1 MPRSEGRYPRRCLV
15 GTLWQDLIF
24 GARMLRKSPA
34 FTAIAVLTLS
44 LGIGA
49 NTAIFSVVNGVLLR
63 SMPYRDPARLAIIW
77 NDYGNQGQSLPAVSP
92 PDFKDYR
99 ERSRTMEFAAAAPT
113 GGGTLLLD
121 DPGGAGNRPQQF
133 DMANVTTNFFP
144 LLGVAPA
151 LGRDFSAE
159 EGALNGPKVVI
170 LSDHLWKNTF
180 HSDPGLI
187 GKSISLNGNPFTV
200 VGILPSQ
207 FRLLLPTEAFQV
219 RDSDLW
225 IPQQLDYSA
234 FQRNLTFLSVFGRV
248 KPDATMAQAQAEM
261 DGIAEQLR
269 NENEVHK
276 QSGLRIRVVPMQFD
290 VVKNVRPMLITLL
303 AAVGFVLLI
312 ACGNVANLLLARA
325 TRREREMAVRSAL
338 GASRG
343 RLVRQ
348 IMSESVLLA
357 IFGSLGGLLVAKLGL
372 SLLIQLHPAGLP
384 RLDDIRIDGSVLAFT
399 LGACVFTALL
409 FGWIPAAQ
417 ALTLNLSDTLKDAAR
432 GSSDGRGQSAR
443 RLLVVSE
450 FALSLVLLIGA
461 GLLIRSFVAL
471 QRVEPG
477 FRPQNIISFR
487 VTIPNNRYPKNED
500 VSRFVHELELK
511 MGAIPG
517 VQSVGSIF
525 QLPFTG
531 SGAQMPYA
539 YNAETSQKWESISA
553 DWRPITPGFFP
564 TVGARLLEGRN
575 FTDADDANH
584 PIVVIVDNLLARRA
598 WPGESAIGK
607 KLEIESLSR
616 KDNPRLFAIVVGVV
630 SHLRVHDLTRD
641 VREQI
646 FIPHVQEP
654 FNGVGVVLK
663 VTGDPN
669 GVTKQIAQQ
678 VRTLDPGIAIR
689 NLQPLESYVDDARAP
704 MRFKLILIGIFGA
717 IALTL
722 AAVGLYGVM
731 AYSVTQRS
739 HELGIR
745 IAVGASPRDIL
756 RLVVGQGI
764 RMTLLGAAIGLVV
777 SLAVTRALSSL
788 LFGVSVTDPLTF
800 VAVPVVLA
808 FVAILA
814 CYLPARR
821 AMRVDPII
829 ALRYE

>member
-1 MPRSEGRYPRRCLV
+1 V
-15 GTLWQDLIF
+15 GKLWQDLIF

-34 FTAIAVLTLS
+34 FTALAVVTLA

-63 SMPYRDPARLAIIW
+63 SMPYRDPSRLAIIW
-77 NDYGNQGQSLPAVSP
+77 NDYGSQGQSLPAVSP

-99 ERSRTMEFAAAAPT
+99 ERVRLMEFAAGSGTP
-113 GGGTLLLD
+113 GGTLVLD
-121 DPGGAGNRPQQF
+121 DPGGGGNRPQQF
-133 DMANVTTNFFP
+133 DMASVTPNFFP
-144 LLGVAPA
+144 LLGVEPA
-151 LGRDFSAE
+151 LGRNFTAE
-159 EGALNGPKVVI
+159 EGALNGPRVVI
-170 LSDHLWKNTF
+170 MGNRLWQDTF
-180 HSDPGLI
+180 HSDPGMV
-187 GKSISLNGNPFTV
+187 GRSIQLNGNPYTV
-200 VGILPSQ
+200 VGILPPQ
-207 FRLLLPTEAFQV
+207 FRLLLPAEAFQL

-225 IPQQLDYSA
+225 IPQQINYAA
-234 FQRNLTFLSVFGRV
+234 FPRNLTFLSVFGRL
-248 KPDATMAQAQAEM
+248 KPGAGMSQAQAEM

-276 QSGLRIRVVPMQFD
+276 ESGLRIRVVPMQFD
-290 VVKNVRPMLITLL
+290 VVKNVQPTLITLL

-357 IFGSLGGLLVAKLGL
+357 ILGSLGGLLVAELGL

-399 LGACVFTALL
+399 LGACVLTALL
-409 FGWIPAAQ
+409 FGWIPAIQ
-417 ALTLNLSDTLKDAAR
+417 ALRLNLSDTLKDAAR
-432 GSSDGRGQSAR
+432 GSSDGRGHSAR
-443 RLLVVSE
+443 RILVVSE

-461 GLLIRSFVAL
+461 GLLIRSFIAL
-471 QRVEPG
+471 QRVQPG
-477 FRPQNIISFR
+477 YNPQNILSFS
-487 VTIPNNRYPKNED
+487 VTIPGNRYPKNED
-500 VSRFVHELELK
+500 ISRFVHELELK
-511 MGAIPG
+511 MGALPG

-539 YNAETSQKWESISA
+539 YNAETSQQWESLSA

-564 TVGARLLEGRN
+564 TVGARFLEGRN
-575 FTDADDANH
+575 FNDADDANH
-584 PIVVIVDNLLARRA
+584 PLVVIVDEMLARRA

-616 KDNPRLFAIVVGVV
+616 KDTPRMFAIVVGVV
-630 SHLRVHDLTRD
+630 AHLRIHDLTRN

-646 FIPHVQEP
+646 YIPHAQEP
-654 FNGVGVVLK
+654 FGRVGVVLK
-663 VTGDPN
+663 TPGDPS
-669 GVTKQIAQQ
+669 GVAKQVEQQ
-678 VRTLDPGIAIR
+678 VRTLDPGIAIWR
-689 NLQPLESYVDDARAP
+689 LEPLESYIDDAQAP
-704 MRFKLILIGIFGA
+704 MRFNLILIAIFGA

-722 AAVGLYGVM
+722 ASVGLYSVM
-731 AYSVTQRS
+731 AYSVTQRA

-756 RLVVGQGI
+756 RLILGHGV
-764 RMTLLGAAIGLVV
+764 RLTLIGAAVGLLV
-777 SLAVTRALSSL
+777 SLLVTRALASL
-788 LFGVSVTDPLTF
+788 LFGVSATDPLTF
-800 VAVPVVLA
+800 IAVPIVLA
-808 FVAILA
+808 LVAMLA

>member
-1 MPRSEGRYPRRCLV
+1 V
-15 GTLWQDLIF
+15 GTLWQDLVF

-34 FTAIAVLTLS
+34 FTALAVVTLA

-77 NDYGNQGQSLPAVSP
+77 NDYGSQGQSLPAVSP
-92 PDFKDYR
+92 PDFQDYR
-99 ERSRTMEFAAAAPT
+99 QRSRLMEFAAGSGTP
-113 GGGTLLLD
+113 GGTLVLD
-121 DPGGAGNRPQQF
+121 DPGGGGNRPQQF
-133 DMANVTTNFFP
+133 DMASVTSNFFP
-144 LLGVAPA
+144 LLGVEPA
-151 LGRDFSAE
+151 LGRNFTAE
-159 EGALNGPKVVI
+159 EGALNGPRVVI
-170 LSDHLWKNTF
+170 MGNRLWQNTF
-180 HSDPGLI
+180 HSDPGMV
-187 GKSISLNGNPFTV
+187 GRSIQLNGNPYTV
-200 VGILPSQ
+200 VGILPPQ
-207 FRLLLPTEAFQV
+207 FRLLLPAEAFQL

-225 IPQQLDYSA
+225 IPQQINYAA
-234 FQRNLTFLSVFGRV
+234 FPRNLTFLSVFGRLQ
-248 KPDATMAQAQAEM
+248 PGASMSQAQAEM

-276 QSGLRIRVVPMQFD
+276 ESGLRIRVVPMQFD
-290 VVKNVRPMLITLL
+290 VVKNVQPTLITLL

-357 IFGSLGGLLVAKLGL
+357 ILGSLGGLLVAELGL

-384 RLDDIRIDGSVLAFT
+384 RLDDIRIDGAVLAFT
-399 LGACVFTALL
+399 LGACVLTALL
-409 FGWIPAAQ
+409 FGWIPAIQ
-417 ALTLNLSDTLKDAAR
+417 ALRLNLSDTLKDAAR
-432 GSSDGRGQSAR
+432 GSSDGRGHSAR
-443 RLLVVSE
+443 RVLVVSE

-461 GLLIRSFVAL
+461 GLLIRSFIAL
-471 QRVEPG
+471 QRVQPG
-477 FRPQNIISFR
+477 YNPQNILSFS
-487 VTIPNNRYPKNED
+487 VTIPGNRYPKNED
-500 VSRFVHELELK
+500 ISRFVHELELK
-511 MGAIPG
+511 MGALPG

-539 YNAETSQKWESISA
+539 YNAETSQQWESLSA

-564 TVGARLLEGRN
+564 TVGARFLEGRN
-575 FTDADDANH
+575 FNDADDANH
-584 PIVVIVDNLLARRA
+584 PLVVIVDEMLARRA

-616 KDNPRLFAIVVGVV
+616 KDTPRMFAIVVGVV
-630 SHLRVHDLTRD
+630 AHLRIHDLTRN

-646 FIPHVQEP
+646 YIPHAQEP
-654 FNGVGVVLK
+654 FGRVGVVLK
-663 VTGDPN
+663 TPGDPS
-669 GVTKQIAQQ
+669 GVAKQVEQQ
-678 VRTLDPGIAIR
+678 VRTLDPGIAIWR
-689 NLQPLESYVDDARAP
+689 LEPLESYIDDAQAP
-704 MRFKLILIGIFGA
+704 MRFNLILIAIFGA

-722 AAVGLYGVM
+722 ASVGLYSVM
-731 AYSVTQRS
+731 AYSVTQRA

-756 RLVVGQGI
+756 RLILGHGV
-764 RMTLLGAAIGLVV
+764 RLTLIGAAVGLLV
-777 SLAVTRALSSL
+777 SLLVTRALASL
-788 LFGVSVTDPLTF
+788 LFGVSATDPLTF
-800 VAVPVVLA
+800 IAVPIVLA
-808 FVAILA
+808 FVAMLA

>member
-1 MPRSEGRYPRRCLV
+1 MPRTLGRCSGRCLV
-15 GTLWQDLIF
+15 GTLWQDLVF

-34 FTAIAVLTLS
+34 FTAVAVLTLS

-63 SMPYRDPARLAIIW
+63 SMPYRNPSSLAIIW

-99 ERSRTMEFAAAAPT
+99 ERSRLMDFASASPS
-113 GGGTLLLD
+113 GGGTLALD

-133 DMANVTTNFFP
+133 EMAFVTPNFFP
-144 LLGVAPA
+144 LLGIEPA
-151 LGRDFSAE
+151 LGRNFTEE
-159 EGALNGPKVVI
+159 EGALNGPKVVM
-170 LSDHLWKNTF
+170 LSNRLWRNTF
-180 HSDPGLI
+180 HSDPGMI
-187 GKSISLNGNPFTV
+187 GRSIQLNGNPYTV
-200 VGILPSQ
+200 VGILAPQ
-207 FRLLLPTEAFQV
+207 FRLLLPTEAF
-219 RDSDLW
+219 RIHDSDLW
-225 IPQQLDYSA
+225 VPQQLDYAA
-234 FQRNLTFLSVFGRV
+234 FQRNLTFLSVFGRL
-248 KPDATMAQAQAEM
+248 KPGANMAQAQSEM

-269 NENEVHK
+269 NENEIHK
-276 QSGLRIRVVPMQFD
+276 ESGLRIRVVPMQFD
-290 VVKNVRPMLITLL
+290 VVKNVRPTLITLL

-343 RLVRQ
+343 RLMRQ

-357 IFGSLGGLLVAKLGL
+357 ILGSLGGLLVAQLGL

-384 RLDDIRIDGSVLAFT
+384 RLDDIRIDGAVLAFT
-399 LGACVFTALL
+399 LGACVLTALL
-409 FGWIPAAQ
+409 FGWIPAMQ
-417 ALTLNLSDTLKDAAR
+417 ALRLNLSDTLKDAAR
-432 GSSDGRGQSAR
+432 GSSDGRGNSAR
-443 RLLVVSE
+443 RLLVISE

-461 GLLIRSFVAL
+461 GLLIRSFIAL
-471 QRVEPG
+471 QRVQPG
-477 FRPQNIISFR
+477 YNAQNIVSFG
-487 VTIPNNRYPKNED
+487 VSIPGKRYPKNED

-511 MGAIPG
+511 MGALPG

-539 YNAETSQKWESISA
+539 YNAETSQKWESLSA

-564 TVGARLLEGRN
+564 TVGARFLAGRN
-575 FTDADDANH
+575 FTDGDDANH
-584 PIVVIVDNLLARRA
+584 PIVVIVDDMLARRA

-616 KDNPRLFAIVVGVV
+616 KDNPRMFAIVVGVV
-630 SHLRVHDLTRD
+630 AHLRVHDLTRD

-646 FIPHVQEP
+646 YIPHVQEP
-654 FNGVGVVLK
+654 FGQVGVVLK
-663 VTGDPN
+663 TPGDPS
-669 GVTKQIAQQ
+669 GVMKQVEQQ
-678 VRTLDPGIAIR
+678 VRTLDPSIAIR
-689 NLQPLESYVDDARAP
+689 NLQPLESYIDDARAP
-704 MRFKLILIGIFGA
+704 MRFNLILIAIFG
-717 IALTL
+717 IVALTL
-722 AAVGLYGVM
+722 ASVGLYSVM

-756 RLVVGQGI
+756 RLVLGQGI
-764 RMTLLGAAIGLVV
+764 RLTLFGAAFGLLA
-777 SLAVTRALSSL
+777 SLLVTRALASL
-788 LFGVSVTDPLTF
+788 LFGVSATDPITF
-800 VAVPVVLA
+800 IAVPIVLA
-808 FVAILA
+808 LVAMLA

>member
-1 MPRSEGRYPRRCLV
+1 V
-15 GTLWQDLIF
+15 GTLWQDLVF
-24 GARMLRKSPA
+24 GARMLRKNPA
-34 FTAIAVLTLS
+34 FTALAVVTLA

-63 SMPYRDPARLAIIW
+63 SMPYRDPSRLAIIW
-77 NDYGNQGQSLPAVSP
+77 NDYGSQGQSLPAVSP

-99 ERSRTMEFAAAAPT
+99 ERVRLMEFAAGSGTP
-113 GGGTLLLD
+113 GGTLVLD
-121 DPGGAGNRPQQF
+121 DPGGGGNRPQQF
-133 DMANVTTNFFP
+133 DMASVTPNFFP
-144 LLGVAPA
+144 LLGVEPA
-151 LGRDFSAE
+151 LGRNFTAE
-159 EGALNGPKVVI
+159 EGALNGPRVVI
-170 LSDHLWKNTF
+170 MGNRLWQNTF
-180 HSDPGLI
+180 HSDPGMV
-187 GKSISLNGNPFTV
+187 GRSIQLNGNPYTV
-200 VGILPSQ
+200 VGILPPQ
-207 FRLLLPTEAFQV
+207 FRLLLPAEAFQL

-225 IPQQLDYSA
+225 IPQQINYAA
-234 FQRNLTFLSVFGRV
+234 FPRNLTFLSVFGRL
-248 KPDATMAQAQAEM
+248 KTGASMSQAQAEM

-276 QSGLRIRVVPMQFD
+276 ESGLRIRVVPMQFD
-290 VVKNVRPMLITLL
+290 VVKNVQPTLITLL

-357 IFGSLGGLLVAKLGL
+357 ILGSLGGLLVAELGL

-384 RLDDIRIDGSVLAFT
+384 RLDDIRIDGAVLAFT
-399 LGACVFTALL
+399 LGACVLTALL
-409 FGWIPAAQ
+409 FGWIPAIQ
-417 ALTLNLSDTLKDAAR
+417 ALRLNLSDTLKDAAR
-432 GSSDGRGQSAR
+432 GSSDGRGHSAR
-443 RLLVVSE
+443 RVLVVSE

-461 GLLIRSFVAL
+461 GLLIRSFIAL
-471 QRVEPG
+471 QRVQPG
-477 FRPQNIISFR
+477 YNPQNILSFS
-487 VTIPNNRYPKNED
+487 VTIPGNRYPKNED
-500 VSRFVHELELK
+500 ISRFVHELELK
-511 MGAIPG
+511 MGALPG

-539 YNAETSQKWESISA
+539 YNAETSQQWESLSA

-564 TVGARLLEGRN
+564 TVGARFLEGRN
-575 FTDADDANH
+575 FNDADDANH
-584 PIVVIVDNLLARRA
+584 PLVVIVDEMLARRA

-616 KDNPRLFAIVVGVV
+616 KDTPRMFAIVVGVV
-630 SHLRVHDLTRD
+630 AHLRIHDLTRN

-646 FIPHVQEP
+646 YIPHAQEP
-654 FNGVGVVLK
+654 FGRVGVVLK
-663 VTGDPN
+663 TPGDPS
-669 GVTKQIAQQ
+669 GVAKQVEQQ
-678 VRTLDPGIAIR
+678 VRTLDPGIAIWR
-689 NLQPLESYVDDARAP
+689 LEPLESYIDDAQAP
-704 MRFKLILIGIFGA
+704 MRFNLILIAIFGA

-722 AAVGLYGVM
+722 ASVGLYSVM
-731 AYSVTQRS
+731 AYSVTQRA

-756 RLVVGQGI
+756 RLVLGHGV
-764 RMTLLGAAIGLVV
+764 RLTLMGAALGLVV
-777 SLAVTRALSSL
+777 SFLVTRALASL
-788 LFGVSVTDPLTF
+788 LFGVSATDPLTF
-800 VAVPVVLA
+800 IAVPIVLA
-808 FVAILA
+808 LVAMLA

>member
-1 MPRSEGRYPRRCLV
+1 V
-15 GTLWQDLIF
+15 GTLWQDLVF

-34 FTAIAVLTLS
+34 FTAVAVLTLS

-99 ERSRTMEFAAAAPT
+99 ERSRLMEFASASPS
-113 GGGTLLLD
+113 GGGTLVLD

-133 DMANVTTNFFP
+133 EMAFVTPNFLP
-144 LLGVAPA
+144 LLGVEPA
-151 LGRDFSAE
+151 LGRNFTDE
-159 EGALNGPKVVI
+159 EGALNGPKVVM
-170 LSDHLWKNTF
+170 LSNRLWRNTF

-187 GKSISLNGNPFTV
+187 ARSIQLNGNPYTV
-200 VGILPSQ
+200 VGVLAPQ
-207 FRLLLPTEAFQV
+207 FRLLLPTEAF
-219 RDSDLW
+219 RIHDSDLW
-225 IPQQLDYSA
+225 VPQQIDYAA
-234 FQRNLTFLSVFGRV
+234 FQRNLTFLSVFGRL
-248 KPDATMAQAQAEM
+248 KPGANMAQAQAEM

-276 QSGLRIRVVPMQFD
+276 ESGLRIRVVPMQFD
-290 VVKNVRPMLITLL
+290 VVKNVRPTLITLL

-343 RLVRQ
+343 RLMRQ

-357 IFGSLGGLLVAKLGL
+357 ILGSLGGLLVAQLGL

-384 RLDDIRIDGSVLAFT
+384 RLDDIRIDGAVLAFT
-399 LGACVFTALL
+399 LGACVLTALL
-409 FGWIPAAQ
+409 FGWIPAMQ
-417 ALTLNLSDTLKDAAR
+417 ALRLNLSDTLKDAAR
-432 GSSDGRGQSAR
+432 GSSDGRGNSAR
-443 RLLVVSE
+443 RLLVISE

-461 GLLIRSFVAL
+461 GLLIRSFIAL
-471 QRVEPG
+471 QRVQPG
-477 FRPQNIISFR
+477 YNAQNIVSFS
-487 VTIPNNRYPKNED
+487 VSIPGKRYPKNED

-511 MGAIPG
+511 MGALPG

-539 YNAETSQKWESISA
+539 YNPETSQKWESLSA

-564 TVGARLLEGRN
+564 TVGARFLAGRN

-584 PIVVIVDNLLARRA
+584 PIVVIVDDMLVRRA

-616 KDNPRLFAIVVGVV
+616 KDNPRMFAIVVGVV
-630 SHLRVHDLTRD
+630 AHLRFHDLTRD

-646 FIPHVQEP
+646 FIPHAQEP
-654 FNGVGVVLK
+654 FGQVGVVLK
-663 VTGDPN
+663 TPGDPS
-669 GVTKQIAQQ
+669 GVMKQVEQQ
-678 VRTLDPGIAIR
+678 VRTLDPEIAIR

-704 MRFKLILIGIFGA
+704 MRFNLILIGIFGA

-756 RLVVGQGI
+756 RLVLGQGI
-764 RMTLLGAAIGLVV
+764 RMTLLGAAIGLVA

-788 LFGVSVTDPLTF
+788 LFGVSATDPVTF
-800 VAVPVVLA
+800 IVVPVVLA

>member
-1 MPRSEGRYPRRCLV
+1 
-15 GTLWQDLIF
+15 
-24 GARMLRKSPA
+24 MLRKSPA
-34 FTAIAVLTLS
+34 FTIIAVLTLS

-63 SMPYRDPARLAIIW
+63 SMPYADPARLAIIW

-99 ERSRTMEFAAAAPT
+99 ERSRTMDFAAAAPT
-113 GGGTLLLD
+113 GGGTLMLD

-133 DMANVTTNFFP
+133 DMANVTANFFP
-144 LLGVAPA
+144 LLGVQPA
-151 LGRDFSAE
+151 LGRNFTPE

-170 LSDHLWKNTF
+170 LSNRLWKNTF
-180 HSDPGLI
+180 HSDPGLV

-200 VGILPSQ
+200 VGILPPQ
-207 FRLLLPTEAFQV
+207 FRLLLPAEAFQV

-225 IPQQLDYSA
+225 IPQQINYA
-234 FQRNLTFLSVFGRV
+234 NFPRNLTFLSVFGRV
-248 KPDATMAQAQAEM
+248 KPGVSMAQAQAEM

-276 QSGLRIRVVPMQFD
+276 ESGLRIRVVPMQFD
-290 VVKNVRPMLITLL
+290 VVKNVQPTLITLL

-348 IMSESVLLA
+348 IMSESVVIA
-357 IFGSLGGLLVAKLGL
+357 ILGSLGGLLVAELGL

-384 RLDDIRIDGSVLAFT
+384 RLDDIRIDGTVLAFT
-399 LGACVFTALL
+399 LTACVFTALL
-409 FGWIPAAQ
+409 FGWIPAVQ
-417 ALTLNLSDTLKDAAR
+417 ALNLNLSDTLKDAAR
-432 GSSDGRGQSAR
+432 GSGEGRGQSAR

-450 FALSLVLLIGA
+450 FGLSLVLLIGA

-477 FRPQNIISFR
+477 FNPQNIISFR

-500 VSRFVHELELK
+500 ISRFVHELERK
-511 MGAIPG
+511 MGALPG

-539 YNAETSQKWESISA
+539 YNAETSQKWESLSA

-564 TVGARLLEGRN
+564 TVGARLREGRN
-575 FTDADDANH
+575 FTDADDASH
-584 PIVVIVDNLLARRA
+584 PIVVIVDDLLARRA

-607 KLEIESLSR
+607 KLEVELLSR
-616 KDNPRLFAIVVGVV
+616 NDNPRVFAIVVGVV
-630 SHLRVHDLTRD
+630 AHLRIHDLTRD

-646 FIPHVQEP
+646 FIPHLQEP
-654 FNGVGVVLK
+654 FGGVGVVLK
-663 VTGDPN
+663 TAGDQR
-669 GVTKQIAQQ
+669 GVTQEIEQQ

-704 MRFKLILIGIFGA
+704 MRFNLILIGIFGA

-756 RLVVGQGI
+756 RLVLGQGI
-764 RMTLLGAAIGLVV
+764 RMTLLGAAIGLVASFV
-777 SLAVTRALSSL
+777 VTRALSSL
-788 LFGVSVTDPLTF
+788 LFDVSATDPLTF
-800 VAVPVVLA
+800 IAVPVVLA
-808 FVAILA
+808 CVAMLA

>member
-1 MPRSEGRYPRRCLV
+1 MGK
-15 GTLWQDLIF
+15 LWQDLIF

-34 FTAIAVLTLS
+34 FTALAVVTLA

-63 SMPYRDPARLAIIW
+63 SMPYRDPSRLAIIW
-77 NDYGNQGQSLPAVSP
+77 NDYGSQGQSLPAVSP

-99 ERSRTMEFAAAAPT
+99 ERVRLMEFAAGSGTP
-113 GGGTLLLD
+113 GGTLVLD
-121 DPGGAGNRPQQF
+121 DPGGGGNRPQQF
-133 DMANVTTNFFP
+133 DMASVTPNFFP
-144 LLGVAPA
+144 LLGVEPA
-151 LGRDFSAE
+151 LGRNFTAE
-159 EGALNGPKVVI
+159 EGALNGPRVVI
-170 LSDHLWKNTF
+170 MGNRLWQDTF
-180 HSDPGLI
+180 HSDPGMV
-187 GKSISLNGNPFTV
+187 GRSIQLNGNPYTV
-200 VGILPSQ
+200 VGILPPQ
-207 FRLLLPTEAFQV
+207 FRLLLPAEAFQL

-225 IPQQLDYSA
+225 IPQQINYAA
-234 FQRNLTFLSVFGRV
+234 FPRNLTFLSVFGRL
-248 KPDATMAQAQAEM
+248 KPGAGMSQAQAEM

-276 QSGLRIRVVPMQFD
+276 ESGLRIRVVPMQFD
-290 VVKNVRPMLITLL
+290 VVKNVQPTLITLL

-357 IFGSLGGLLVAKLGL
+357 ILGSLGGLLVAELGL

-384 RLDDIRIDGSVLAFT
+384 RLDDIRIDGPVLAFT
-399 LGACVFTALL
+399 LGACVLTALL
-409 FGWIPAAQ
+409 FGWIPAIQ
-417 ALTLNLSDTLKDAAR
+417 ALRLNLSDTLKDAAR
-432 GSSDGRGQSAR
+432 GSSDGRGHSAR
-443 RLLVVSE
+443 RILVVSE

-461 GLLIRSFVAL
+461 GLLIRSFIAL
-471 QRVEPG
+471 QRVQPG
-477 FRPQNIISFR
+477 YNPQNILSFS
-487 VTIPNNRYPKNED
+487 VTIPGNRYPKNED
-500 VSRFVHELELK
+500 ISRFVHELELK
-511 MGAIPG
+511 MGALPG

-539 YNAETSQKWESISA
+539 YNAETSQQWESLSA

-564 TVGARLLEGRN
+564 TVGARFLEGRN
-575 FTDADDANH
+575 FNDADDANH
-584 PIVVIVDNLLARRA
+584 PLVVIVDEMLARRA

-616 KDNPRLFAIVVGVV
+616 KDTPRMFAIVVGVV
-630 SHLRVHDLTRD
+630 AHLRIHDLTRN

-646 FIPHVQEP
+646 YIPHAQEP
-654 FNGVGVVLK
+654 FGRVGVVLK
-663 VTGDPN
+663 TQGDPS
-669 GVTKQIAQQ
+669 VVAKQVEQQ
-678 VRTLDPGIAIR
+678 VRTLDPGIAIWR
-689 NLQPLESYVDDARAP
+689 LEPLESYIDDAQAP
-704 MRFKLILIGIFGA
+704 MRFNLILIAIFGA

-722 AAVGLYGVM
+722 ASVGLYSVM
-731 AYSVTQRS
+731 AYSVTQRA

-756 RLVVGQGI
+756 RLILGHGV
-764 RMTLLGAAIGLVV
+764 RLTLIGAAVGLLV
-777 SLAVTRALSSL
+777 SLLVTRALASL
-788 LFGVSVTDPLTF
+788 LFGVSATDPLTF
-800 VAVPVVLA
+800 IAVPIVLA
-808 FVAILA
+808 LVAMLA

>member
-1 MPRSEGRYPRRCLV
+1 
-15 GTLWQDLIF
+15 
-24 GARMLRKSPA
+24 MLRKSPA
-34 FTAIAVLTLS
+34 FTAVAVLTLS

-63 SMPYRDPARLAIIW
+63 SMPYRNPSSLAIIW

-99 ERSRTMEFAAAAPT
+99 ERSRLMEFASASPS
-113 GGGTLLLD
+113 GGGTLVLD

-133 DMANVTTNFFP
+133 EMAFVTPNFLP
-144 LLGVAPA
+144 LLGVEPT
-151 LGRDFSAE
+151 LGRNFTDE
-159 EGALNGPKVVI
+159 EGALNGPKVVM
-170 LSDHLWKNTF
+170 LSNRLWRNTF

-187 GKSISLNGNPFTV
+187 GRSIQLNGNPYTV
-200 VGILPSQ
+200 VGVLAPQ
-207 FRLLLPTEAFQV
+207 FRLLLPAEAF
-219 RDSDLW
+219 RIHDSDLW
-225 IPQQLDYSA
+225 VPQQIDYAA
-234 FQRNLTFLSVFGRV
+234 FQRNLTFLSVFGRL
-248 KPDATMAQAQAEM
+248 KPGANMAQAQAEM

-276 QSGLRIRVVPMQFD
+276 ESGLRIRVVPMQFD
-290 VVKNVRPMLITLL
+290 VVKNVRPTLITLL

-343 RLVRQ
+343 RLMRQ

-357 IFGSLGGLLVAKLGL
+357 ILGSLGGLLVAQLGL

-384 RLDDIRIDGSVLAFT
+384 RLDDIRIDGAVLAFT
-399 LGACVFTALL
+399 LGACVLTALL
-409 FGWIPAAQ
+409 FGWIPAMQ
-417 ALTLNLSDTLKDAAR
+417 ALRLNLSDTLKDAAR
-432 GSSDGRGQSAR
+432 GSSDRRGNSAR
-443 RLLVVSE
+443 RLLVISE
-450 FALSLVLLIGA
+450 FALSLVLVIGA
-461 GLLIRSFVAL
+461 GLLIRSFIAL
-471 QRVEPG
+471 QRVQPG
-477 FRPQNIISFR
+477 YNAQNIVSFS
-487 VTIPNNRYPKNED
+487 VSIPGKGYPKNED
-500 VSRFVHELELK
+500 VSRFVHELDLK
-511 MGAIPG
+511 MGALPG

-539 YNAETSQKWESISA
+539 YNPETSQKWESLSA

-564 TVGARLLEGRN
+564 TVGARFLAGRN

-584 PIVVIVDNLLARRA
+584 PIVLIVDDMLARRA

-616 KDNPRLFAIVVGVV
+616 KDNPRMFAIVVGVV
-630 SHLRVHDLTRD
+630 AHLRFHDLTRD

-646 FIPHVQEP
+646 FIPHAQEP
-654 FNGVGVVLK
+654 FGQVGVVLK
-663 VTGDPN
+663 TPGDPS
-669 GVTKQIAQQ
+669 GVMKQVAQQ

-704 MRFKLILIGIFGA
+704 MRFNLILIGIFGA

-756 RLVVGQGI
+756 RLVLGQGI
-764 RMTLLGAAIGLVV
+764 RMTLLGAAIGLVA

-788 LFGVSVTDPLTF
+788 LFGVSATDPVTF
-800 VAVPVVLA
+800 IVVPVVLA

>member
-1 MPRSEGRYPRRCLV
+1 V

-34 FTAIAVLTLS
+34 FTALAVVTLA

-63 SMPYRDPARLAIIW
+63 SMPYRDPSRLAIIW
-77 NDYGNQGQSLPAVSP
+77 NDYGSQGQSLPAVSP

-99 ERSRTMEFAAAAPT
+99 ERVRLMEFAAGSGTP
-113 GGGTLLLD
+113 GGTLVLD
-121 DPGGAGNRPQQF
+121 DPGGGGNRPQQF
-133 DMANVTTNFFP
+133 DMASVTPNFFP
-144 LLGVAPA
+144 LLGVEPA
-151 LGRDFSAE
+151 LGRNFTAE
-159 EGALNGPKVVI
+159 EGALNGPRVVI
-170 LSDHLWKNTF
+170 MGNRLWQDTF
-180 HSDPGLI
+180 HSDPGMV
-187 GKSISLNGNPFTV
+187 GRSIQLNGNPYTV
-200 VGILPSQ
+200 VGILPPQ
-207 FRLLLPTEAFQV
+207 FRLLLPAEAFQL

-225 IPQQLDYSA
+225 IPQQINYAA
-234 FQRNLTFLSVFGRV
+234 FPRNLTFLSVFGRL
-248 KPDATMAQAQAEM
+248 KPGAGMSQAQAEM

-276 QSGLRIRVVPMQFD
+276 ESGLRIRVVPMQFD
-290 VVKNVRPMLITLL
+290 VVKNVQPTLITLL

-357 IFGSLGGLLVAKLGL
+357 ILGSLGGLLVAELGL

-399 LGACVFTALL
+399 LGACVLTALL
-409 FGWIPAAQ
+409 FGWIPAIQ
-417 ALTLNLSDTLKDAAR
+417 ALRLNLSDTLKDAAR
-432 GSSDGRGQSAR
+432 GSSDGRGHSAR
-443 RLLVVSE
+443 RILVVSE

-461 GLLIRSFVAL
+461 GLLIRSFIAL
-471 QRVEPG
+471 QRVQPG
-477 FRPQNIISFR
+477 YNPQNILSFS
-487 VTIPNNRYPKNED
+487 VTIPGNRYPKNED
-500 VSRFVHELELK
+500 ISRFVHELELK
-511 MGAIPG
+511 MGALPG

-539 YNAETSQKWESISA
+539 YNAETSQQWESLSA

-564 TVGARLLEGRN
+564 TVGARFLEGRN
-575 FTDADDANH
+575 FNDADDANH
-584 PIVVIVDNLLARRA
+584 PLVVIVDEMLARRA

-616 KDNPRLFAIVVGVV
+616 KDTPRMFAIVVGVV
-630 SHLRVHDLTRD
+630 AHLRIHDLTRN

-646 FIPHVQEP
+646 YIPHAQEP
-654 FNGVGVVLK
+654 FGRVGVVLK
-663 VTGDPN
+663 TPGDPS
-669 GVTKQIAQQ
+669 GVAKQVEQQ
-678 VRTLDPGIAIR
+678 VRTLDPGIAIWR
-689 NLQPLESYVDDARAP
+689 LEPLESYIDDAQAP
-704 MRFKLILIGIFGA
+704 MRFNLILIAIFGA

-722 AAVGLYGVM
+722 ASVGLYSVM
-731 AYSVTQRS
+731 AYSVTQRA

-756 RLVVGQGI
+756 RLILGHGV
-764 RMTLLGAAIGLVV
+764 RLTLIGAAVGLLV
-777 SLAVTRALSSL
+777 SLLVTRALASL
-788 LFGVSVTDPLTF
+788 LFGVSATDPLTF
-800 VAVPVVLA
+800 IAVPIVLA
-808 FVAILA
+808 LVAMLA

>member
-1 MPRSEGRYPRRCLV
+1 MGK
-15 GTLWQDLIF
+15 LWQDLIF

-34 FTAIAVLTLS
+34 FTALAVVTLA

-63 SMPYRDPARLAIIW
+63 SMPYRDPSRLAIIW
-77 NDYGNQGQSLPAVSP
+77 NDYGSQGQSLPAVSP

-99 ERSRTMEFAAAAPT
+99 ERVRLMEFAAGSGTP
-113 GGGTLLLD
+113 GGTLVLD
-121 DPGGAGNRPQQF
+121 DPGGGGNRPQQF
-133 DMANVTTNFFP
+133 DMASVTPNFFP
-144 LLGVAPA
+144 LLGVEPA
-151 LGRDFSAE
+151 LGRNFTAE
-159 EGALNGPKVVI
+159 EGALNGPRVVI
-170 LSDHLWKNTF
+170 MGNRLWQDTF
-180 HSDPGLI
+180 HSDPGMV
-187 GKSISLNGNPFTV
+187 GRSIQLNGNPYTV
-200 VGILPSQ
+200 VGILPPQ
-207 FRLLLPTEAFQV
+207 FRLLLPAEAFQL

-225 IPQQLDYSA
+225 IPQQINYAA
-234 FQRNLTFLSVFGRV
+234 FPRNLTFLSVFGRL
-248 KPDATMAQAQAEM
+248 KPGAGMSQAQAEM

-276 QSGLRIRVVPMQFD
+276 ESGLRIRVVPMQFD
-290 VVKNVRPMLITLL
+290 VVKNVQPTLITLL

-357 IFGSLGGLLVAKLGL
+357 ILGSLGGLLVAELGL

-399 LGACVFTALL
+399 LGACVLTALL
-409 FGWIPAAQ
+409 FGWIPAIQ
-417 ALTLNLSDTLKDAAR
+417 ALRLNLSDTLKDAAR
-432 GSSDGRGQSAR
+432 GSSDGRGHSAR
-443 RLLVVSE
+443 RILVVSE

-461 GLLIRSFVAL
+461 GLLIRSFIAL
-471 QRVEPG
+471 QRVQPG
-477 FRPQNIISFR
+477 YNPQNILSFS
-487 VTIPNNRYPKNED
+487 VTIPGNRYPKNED
-500 VSRFVHELELK
+500 ISRFVHELELK
-511 MGAIPG
+511 MGALPG

-539 YNAETSQKWESISA
+539 YNAETSQQWESLSA

-564 TVGARLLEGRN
+564 TVGARFLEGRN
-575 FTDADDANH
+575 FNDADDANH
-584 PIVVIVDNLLARRA
+584 PLVVIVDEMLARRA

-616 KDNPRLFAIVVGVV
+616 KDTPRMFAIVVGVV
-630 SHLRVHDLTRD
+630 AHLRIHDLTRN

-646 FIPHVQEP
+646 YIPHAQEP
-654 FNGVGVVLK
+654 FGRVGVVLK
-663 VTGDPN
+663 TPGDPS
-669 GVTKQIAQQ
+669 GVAKQVEQQ
-678 VRTLDPGIAIR
+678 VRTLDPGIAIWR
-689 NLQPLESYVDDARAP
+689 LEPLESYIDDAQAP
-704 MRFKLILIGIFGA
+704 MRFNLILIAIFGA

-722 AAVGLYGVM
+722 ASVGLYSVM
-731 AYSVTQRS
+731 AYSVTQRA

-756 RLVVGQGI
+756 RLILGHGV
-764 RMTLLGAAIGLVV
+764 RLTLIGAAVGLLV
-777 SLAVTRALSSL
+777 SLLVTRALASL
-788 LFGVSVTDPLTF
+788 LFGVSATDPLTF
-800 VAVPVVLA
+800 IAVPIVLA
-808 FVAILA
+808 LVAMLA